1 MKPRSVNEVLRWVVI
16 VLAFAVPMYR
26 AWISLAA
33 ILILLLWFFQG
44 GLGDRA
50 RRLAR
55 HRLTLAVIVFLTV
68 NLASLLWSDH
78 PAAGFE
84 YWRKY
89 LYLLLIP
96 AIASSVDRTTTRLA
110 ALSFFA
116 GSALAVAMMPV
127 VILGDLH
134 IRGTHPGNPAVTMS
148 HLDFSI
154 VLAFAATLVVV
165 HLAFGANGWR
175 PRLGWTAL
183 LLVFIGGL
191 VLNIGRSG
199 QLAAIV
205 TLIILVPFLLH
216 RRRWWVRTGAAM
228 AIVGIGLG
236 IYLVVPRFQSRVDAG
251 VDELYR
257 AVAHREIVGNQGKR
271 VAGMLVGLEIIR
283 SHPVVGTGIG
293 SNMPEFRRLLDTEF
307 PELKEA
313 IGWFPHM
320 HNQYLQVVTELGLLG
335 LASLLGIF
343 VALFGGRYLS
353 PESRSASVALG
364 CVYLVGF
371 FGDPYLHKQIPLAL
385 FALAAG
391 LISSDDEAFAVAPAA
406 VEASVPEE
414 TTS

>member
-16 VLAFAVPMYR
+16 VLAFSVPMYR
-26 AWISLAA
+26 AWLSLAA
-33 ILILLLWFFQG
+33 ILVLLLWFFQG
-44 GLGDRA
+44 GLGDRL

-55 HRLTLAVIVFLTV
+55 HRLTLAVLVFLAV
-68 NLASLLWSDH
+68 NLISLLWSDH
-78 PAAGFE
+78 PASGFE

-96 AIASSVDRTTTRLA
+96 AIASSVDRATTRRA
-110 ALSFFA
+110 ALAFFA
-116 GSALAVAMMPV
+116 GSVLAVSMMPV

-134 IRGTHPGNPAVTMS
+134 LRGTHPGNPAVTMS

-154 VLAFAATLVVV
+154 VLAVAATLVVV
-165 HLAFGANGWR
+165 HLAFGSNGWR
-175 PRLGWTAL
+175 SKLGWTAA
-183 LLVFIGGL
+183 LLVFLGGL

-199 QLAAIV
+199 QLAVIA
-205 TLIILVPFLLH
+205 TMIILVPFLLH
-216 RRRWWVRTGAAM
+216 GRRWWIRAGAAI
-228 AIVGIGLG
+228 AVVVIGVG
-236 IYLVVPRFQSRVDAG
+236 IYLVVPRFQSRIDAG
-251 VDELYR
+251 ADEVYR
-257 AVAHREIVGNQGKR
+257 AVVHREIVGNQGKR
-271 VAGMLVGLEIIR
+271 VAGMIVGLEIVR
-283 SHPVVGTGIG
+283 SHPLVGTGIG
-293 SNMPEFRRLLDTEF
+293 SNMPEFRYLLDTEF

-353 PESRSASVALG
+353 PEFRSAAVALG

-391 LISSDDEAFAVAPAA
+391 VISSGDEAFAEPAA
-406 VEASVPEE
+406 DDVDRRA
-414 TTS
+414 